1 MNREEQIC
9 SIALSLCEG
18 IGHIGA
24 KRLVERIG
32 SATEVFARRKELPSL
47 VPELRPALVEALN
60 NTEAFHRAEEE
71 LQFAQA
77 HGIQCLTLKDEAYP
91 SRLRECEDAP
101 IVLFFQGETDFNRLH
116 VVAMVG
122 TRHAT
127 DYGTEFCAEFIHDL
141 AACCPDVL
149 IVSGLAYGID
159 IHSHREAQ
167 RNNLATVA
175 VLAHGLD
182 RIYPYVHRHT
192 AQEIQTNGGLLTEF
206 LTHTNPDRQN
216 FVQRNRIVAGISDAV
231 IVVESA
237 AKGGSLITASLA
249 NDYNRECFAVP
260 GRRNDTFSMGCNQ
273 LIRDN
278 KAQILLHA
286 DDFVKAM
293 NWGTPKPRVTNV
305 QRSLFLDFTPEEE
318 RIIHILTKRGDLHIN
333 ALVVETG
340 IPVNR
345 MSALLFELEIKG
357 VIRTNVGGTY
367 HLLG

>member
-24 KRLVERIG
+24 KRLVESVG
-32 SATEVFARRKELPSL
+32 SATELFARRKELPML
-47 VPELRPALVEALN
+47 IPDLRPSVVKALDN
-60 NTEAFHRAEEE
+60 KEAFCRAEEE
-71 LQFAQA
+71 LRFAEA
-77 HGIQCLTLKDEAYP
+77 HGIRCLTLKDEAYP

-101 IVLFFQGETDFNRLH
+101 IVLFFQGHTDFNQLH

-127 DYGTEFCAEFIHDL
+127 DYGKEFCAEFIHDL
-141 AACCPDVL
+141 ATYCPDAL

-192 AQEIQTNGGLLTEF
+192 AQEIQAKGGLLTEF
-206 LTHTNPDRQN
+206 LTQTNPDRQN
-216 FVQRNRIVAGISDAV
+216 FVQRNRIVAGLSDAV
-231 IVVESA
+231 IVVESG
-237 AKGGSLITASLA
+237 AKGGSLITAGLA

-260 GRRNDTFSMGCNQ
+260 GKRNDTFSIGCNQ
-273 LIRDN
+273 LIRDH
-278 KAQILLHA
+278 KAQILLNA
-286 DDFVKAM
+286 EEFVKAM
-293 NWGTPKPRVTNV
+293 NWDTPKTRVTNV
-305 QRSLFLDFTPEEE
+305 QRNLFLDFTPEEE
-318 RIIHILTKRGDLHIN
+318 RIIHILNQRGDLHIN
-333 ALVVETG
+333 ALVVESG

-345 MSALLFELEIKG
+345 MSALLFELEMKG
-357 VIRTNVGGTY
+357 VIRANVGGSY